1 MFITAMAANPLAVNL
16 ATEAL
21 GQTISWGALRRGAVP
36 RCGGAQRRR
45 T

>member
-21 GQTISWGALRRGAVP
+21 GQTISWGAFLLFE
-36 RCGGAQRRR
+36 
-45 T
+45 

>member
-21 GQTISWGALRRGAVP
+21 GQTISWGASVLRLYDNSIAV
-36 RCGGAQRRR
+36 AYWA
-45 T
+45 